1 MEKQLFQ
8 HGAAALLAVVAYQ
21 LLTGCSFSDALA
33 AVSLYLLLL
42 VLIVSI
48 DVWWTER
55 GRCE

>member
-21 LLTGCSFSDALA
+21 LLTGCSFADALA

-42 VLIVSI
+42 VLIMSI
-48 DVWWTER
+48 EVWWAER
-55 GRCE
+55 RQRG

>member
-21 LLTGCSFSDALA
+21 LLTGCGFVDALS

-42 VLIVSI
+42 MLIVSI

-55 GRCE
+55 GQHG